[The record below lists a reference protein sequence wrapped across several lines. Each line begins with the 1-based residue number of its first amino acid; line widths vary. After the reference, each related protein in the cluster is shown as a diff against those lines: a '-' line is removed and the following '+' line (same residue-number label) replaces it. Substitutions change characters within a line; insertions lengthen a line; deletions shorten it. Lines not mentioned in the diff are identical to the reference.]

1 MPHVT
6 EHTEPTRSAWRLW
19 LLRVL
24 SSRACPTSLVRV
36 LHRAIRND
44 PAWSA
49 AYDEQRRLE
58 RIASRASLSAGQV
71 DLVEELLFAELGAPA
86 PAPAPTPEP
95 RRWLIPVGALG
106 VAAIVAVVVIKPPS
120 PSPSSS
126 WTARGVD
133 DAPRVGVR
141 ARCIEGQ
148 TIVGQGEAGPRGPD
162 ARVHCPRG
170 ALLALSL
177 TNLDA
182 VDSFVYVV
190 GITGAGELRFVAPF
204 TESSSSVAIAAGTV
218 DRPIDVV
225 ADTGAFAADERI
237 TLLALFS
244 PHALQGPQVART
256 LRDVTQRGVRVQ
268 AIDRLP
274 LAALTARLELVP

>member
-1 MPHVT
+1 MSHAP
-6 EHTEPTRSAWRLW
+6 EQAPTRSPWRLL

-24 SSRACPTSLVRV
+24 SSKMCPTSLARL
-36 LHRAIRND
+36 LHRAVRTD

-58 RIASRASLSAGQV
+58 RVASRASLSAAQV
-71 DLVEELLFAELGAPA
+71 DLVEQLLFAELGTSAPA
-86 PAPAPTPEP
+86 EQP
-95 RRWLIPVGALG
+95 RRWLVPVGALG
-106 VAAIVAVVVIKPPS
+106 VAAVLAFVVVKPAPS
-120 PSPSSS
+120 PTSPSTS
-126 WTARGVD
+126 WTARGAD

-148 TIVGQGEAGPRGPD
+148 TIVGQAEAGPRGPD
-162 ARVHCPRG
+162 GRLRCPRG

-177 TNLDA
+177 TNLEA
-182 VDSFVYVV
+182 TDSFVYVV

-204 TESSSSVAIAAGTV
+204 AEASSSLAIAAGTV
-218 DRPIDVV
+218 DRPVDVV
-225 ADTGAFAADERI
+225 ADTAAFAADERI

-244 PHALQGPQVART
+244 PRALQGPEVART

-274 LAALTARLELVP
+274 FEALTARLELVP